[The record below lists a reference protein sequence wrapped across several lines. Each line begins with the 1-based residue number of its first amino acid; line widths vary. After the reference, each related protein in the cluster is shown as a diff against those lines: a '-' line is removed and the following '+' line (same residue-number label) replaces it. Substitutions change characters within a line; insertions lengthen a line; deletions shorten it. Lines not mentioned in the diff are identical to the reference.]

1 MKPVI
6 ITLNSDNKV
15 VMSIEEF
22 KRHMDSAYN
31 QGWSDGNCSGTTI
44 NYPYSPN
51 QWWYSINA
59 INTTET
65 TPITINTATSECNIT
80 SVLDGAAITGTTNA
94 TSIKNYIK
102 AQGE

>member
-6 ITLNSDNKV
+6 ITLNSDGKV
-15 VMSIEEF
+15 VMTADEF

-59 INTTET
+59 TNTTT
-65 TPITINTATSECNIT
+65 TEPVTINGTTIT
-80 SVLDGAAITGTTNA
+80 NVLDTAAITGTTNA
-94 TSIKNYIK
+94 TSIKDYIK